1 MEQSISENDVINKLK
16 DKLVGSGWES
26 ILNPFLDSNEFYKI
40 TSTLIQNHQN
50 NLRFTPK
57 YFDILNAFIESPY
70 DKTKVVILGQD
81 PYPQLGVADGIAF
94 SCSNKNKAEKSL
106 QYIFKALYGTYEDKD
121 YDLKRWSNQGVL
133 LINTAFTCQINK
145 IGSHFHLWQPFTNY
159 LFKYLNENNKLIFA
173 LMGKKAE
180 IWETKLSNQILLK
193 CPHPA
198 SAAYKGG
205 IWDSKDIFNN
215 INLELNKLNK
225 TKINW

>member
-1 MEQSISENDVINKLK
+1 MEQSISENDVINRLK
-16 DKLVGSGWES
+16 DKLVGSGWED
-26 ILNPFLDSNEFYKI
+26 ILNPFLDSSEFYKI
-40 TSTLIQNHQN
+40 TTTLIQNHQN
-50 NLRFTPK
+50 NIRFTPR
-57 YFDILNAFIESPY
+57 YFDILNAFIECPY

-81 PYPQLGVADGIAF
+81 PYPQVGVADGIAF
-94 SCSNKNKAEKSL
+94 SCSNKGKAEKSL

-205 IWDSKDIFNN
+205 VWDSKDVFNN